1 MALCAWIDSW
11 LGIHVWFQ
19 RYWTWVLMNSDIWF
33 QYILLVMK
41 SYMNQ
46 YYEIIYEFILLI
58 IIYEFILWIPS
69 CILLHKHE
77 FTGKCYISW
86 SRNLKGN
93 SNTCF
98 LGLFLPLNIPPPH
111 PPHPELRKVSLQVYV
126 NFFWIFWN
134 KKHLSSP
141 TFSSAQICNL

>member
-98 LGLFLPLNIPPPH
+98 LGLFLPPNYLSPPSWAQEGQFASWCEKVLNF
-111 PPHPELRKVSLQVYV
+111 LKQ
-126 NFFWIFWN
+126 
-134 KKHLSSP
+134 KHLSSP
-141 TFSSAQICNL
+141 TFSSEQICNPY